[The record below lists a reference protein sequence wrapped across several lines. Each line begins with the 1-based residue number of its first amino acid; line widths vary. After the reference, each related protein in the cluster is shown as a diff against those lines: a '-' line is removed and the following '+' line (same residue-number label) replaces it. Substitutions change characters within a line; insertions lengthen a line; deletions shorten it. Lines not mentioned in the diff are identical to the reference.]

1 MLFICFPFGDF
12 LILYGLMCYEYLFCV
27 LLPLQIV
34 QEFSLGKYDAEATA
48 AFNQNVS
55 DVSTMKERYLN

>member
-1 MLFICFPFGDF
+1 MA
-12 LILYGLMCYEYLFCV
+12 LMCYEYPFVSC
-27 LLPLQIV
+27 PLQIV